1 MYFEKR
7 KTFIKAYISQFGYFP
22 LVWMFHSR
30 GLNNKINS
38 LYERALRITYGDRSS
53 SVTRAWFRHRNIQ
66 PLVTEMFKVKNNI
79 APEIMKEIF
88 APKMSPY
95 DLRNI
100 HLFKRRRV
108 NSLWH
113 DTESVFYLG
122 PKIWDLVPD
131 EIKKVYLG
139 QGEFIIT

>member
-1 MYFEKR
+1 
-7 KTFIKAYISQFGYFP
+7 
-22 LVWMFHSR
+22 
-30 GLNNKINS
+30 
-38 LYERALRITYGDRSS
+38 
-53 SVTRAWFRHRNIQ
+53 
-66 PLVTEMFKVKNNI
+66 MFKVKNNI
-79 APEIMKEIF
+79 APEIIKEIF
-88 APKMSPY
+88 APKTSPY

-113 DTESVFYLG
+113 DSESVFYLG

>member
-1 MYFEKR
+1 
-7 KTFIKAYISQFGYFP
+7 
-22 LVWMFHSR
+22 
-30 GLNNKINS
+30 
-38 LYERALRITYGDRSS
+38 
-53 SVTRAWFRHRNIQ
+53 
-66 PLVTEMFKVKNNI
+66 MFKVKNNI

-113 DTESVFYLG
+113 GNESVFYLG